1 MNESRLIIGCIEGDA
16 LCQRELVERYS
27 PMLYTV
33 ALRYVG
39 NTDDAQD
46 ILQDALIKIFKGLP
60 EYKESGRFEA
70 WLRTVVIT
78 TSLNVLRRDK
88 KMTDVSDFTFN
99 GAMANDPEAY
109 AHLGAEE
116 LLALIQ
122 RLPDHFRAVFNLA
135 VMEEYSHEEIAKELD
150 ISETTSRSI
159 LFRARKLLRE
169 MVIELEKVQL

>member
-1 MNESRLIIGCIEGDA
+1 LDQRRLIVGCIEGDA

-39 NTDDAQD
+39 NPDDARD
-46 ILQDALIKIFKGLP
+46 ILQDAFIKIFDALP
-60 EYKESGRFEA
+60 EYSESGRFEA

-78 TSLNVLRRDK
+78 TALNVLRRYK
-88 KMTDVSDFTFN
+88 KLVDVEDFVFN
-99 GAMANDPEAY
+99 GAMATEPEAY
-109 AHLGAEE
+109 AQLGAEE

-122 RLPDHFRAVFNLA
+122 RLPDNFRTVFNLA
-135 VMEEYSHEEIAKELD
+135 VMEEYSHVEIAGELD
-150 ISETTSRSI
+150 ITETTSRSM